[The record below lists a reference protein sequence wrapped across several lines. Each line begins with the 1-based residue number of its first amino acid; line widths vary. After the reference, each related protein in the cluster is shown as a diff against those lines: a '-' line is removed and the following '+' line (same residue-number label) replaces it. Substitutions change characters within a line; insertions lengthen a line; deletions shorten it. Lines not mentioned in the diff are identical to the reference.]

1 MKSRIVLYSALVFL
15 GMFGNAQQVLRTE
28 DALKLALEHNY
39 GIKIANN
46 LAELAENNAD
56 ILNSGYLPTLT
67 GNAGATIDRQNTEG
81 QLAPQPDPDNPDG
94 PAIQRPPRIANGA
107 ETRRYNASLN
117 LNYVLFDGLGRMY
130 NYKRLKEEYQLSELD
145 ARETVETT
153 IAQLFSIYYT
163 VAQSSENT
171 RILEQTLTISK
182 DRLTRAT
189 YQFDYGQSTKLDV
202 LNAEV
207 DINNDSINLINAK
220 QQLRNAKRDLM
231 VVLGNK
237 MPIEFD
243 VQTDVSFMLNLD
255 KEELLS
261 KTRMNNIYLLRAE
274 KNISISQFDVK
285 ASKAQFLPSVGLQGS
300 YGWNETAN
308 NNNPIAFVLQSTSSG
323 VSGGVNLTWN
333 LFDGGTSITRTKN
346 AKINLEIQELQ
357 KEQLLMDV
365 ERNFNNAWEDYQN
378 KLTVLGMQE
387 DNIITAS
394 NNFERT
400 QEKFKLGQVN
410 SIEFRQAQIN
420 LINAELNRNQAK
432 YQAKVSE
439 LEVLRISGELLN
451 VDF

>member
-1 MKSRIVLYSALVFL
+1 MKSRIVLYSALVLL
-15 GMFGNAQQVLRTE
+15 GMFGNSQEVLGTE
-28 DALKLALEHNY
+28 YALKLALEHNY

-67 GNAGATIDRQNTEG
+67 GNAGASIDRQNTEG
-81 QLAPQPDPDNPDG
+81 QLANGDT
-94 PAIQRPPRIANGA
+94 RIADGA
-107 ETRRYNASLN
+107 ETRRYNASIN
-117 LNYVLFDGLGRMY
+117 LNYILFDGLGRMY
-130 NYKRLKEEYQLSELD
+130 NYKRLKEEYKLSELD
-145 ARETVETT
+145 ARETVENTVS
-153 IAQLFSIYYT
+153 QLFSIYYT
-163 VAQSSENT
+163 VAQFSENVSV
-171 RILEQTLTISK
+171 LEQTITISK
-182 DRLTRAT
+182 DRLTRAE
-189 YQFDYGQSTKLDV
+189 YQFDYGQSTKLEV

-231 VVLGNK
+231 VVLGNE
-237 MPIEFD
+237 MPIEFE
-243 VQTDVSFMLNLD
+243 VQTDINFLLNLN
-255 KEELLS
+255 KQELQS
-261 KTRMNNIYLLRAE
+261 KTQANNIDLLRAK

-285 ASKAQFLPSVGLQGS
+285 ASKAHFLPSVGLQGA
-300 YGWNETAN
+300 YGWNESSN
-308 NNNPIAFVLQSTSSG
+308 NSPLAFVLQNTSSG

-346 AKINLEIQELQ
+346 ARINLEIQELQ
-357 KEQLLMDV
+357 KEQLQMDV

-387 DNIITAS
+387 GNIITAS

-432 YQAKVSE
+432 YQAKVAE